1 LFGTKIFKNKTRCC
15 RFGIIFVL
23 YIVALLQLD
32 CCNLILQRN
41 REVNQKGDNYMA
53 EKAKAKKEVKKA
65 PKKAAKPAP
74 KKKAK

>member
-1 LFGTKIFKNKTRCC
+1 
-15 RFGIIFVL
+15 
-23 YIVALLQLD
+23 
-32 CCNLILQRN
+32 LQRN